1 MENSNEFRAEL
12 HAHPFFE
19 FERYSFEDVIN
30 KAGKKNLDFL
40 ALGRLDNDIYPEL
53 QKHAEELIKTGGY
66 ISCIDNTLI
75 RITDKRTLCDVYIP
89 RMVESRRE
97 IDVLTIGKSSGFEN
111 CKTVEHIINKTL
123 EEDEGNIIILDHP
136 FVVKDSTFRNIDEK
150 TEQYVE
156 HLCKKYSGHVALELN
171 GYCVPW
177 MRKLGGLV
185 LAGKPAE
192 DCNKKVIELS
202 ERLKQEGYNAPAV
215 SDIDGHFRYKW
226 SLNALDKAA
235 ITFDRDKVFE
245 NASIPDYTNLI
256 GNMKKQIMEGN
267 YKMKPLNKIYV
278 GPLHQFCNFALPVMF
293 SKVFKD
299 PRA

>member
-1 MENSNEFRAEL
+1 MEDSNEFRAEL

-30 KAGKKNLDFL
+30 EAGKKNLDFL
-40 ALGRLDNDIYPEL
+40 ALGRLNRDIYPEL
-53 QKHAEELIKTGGY
+53 QKHAEEIIKTGGY
-66 ISCIDNTLI
+66 ISSIEDKII
-75 RITDKRTLCDVYIP
+75 RITNKRTLCDVYIP

-97 IDVLTIGKSSGFEN
+97 IDIITIGKSSGFED

-136 FVVKDSTFRNIDEK
+136 FVEKDKTFKNIDKNTEK
-150 TEQYVE
+150 YIEN
-156 HLCKKYSGHVALELN
+156 LCKKYAGDVFLELN

-177 MRKLGGLV
+177 MRKLGGLIF
-185 LAGKPAE
+185 AGKPAE
-192 DCNKKVIELS
+192 DCNKKAIELS
-202 ERLKQEGYNAPAV
+202 ERLKQEGYNVPVV
-215 SDIDGHFRYKW
+215 SDTDGHFRYKW
-226 SLNALDKAA
+226 SLGGLDKAA
-235 ITFDRDKVFE
+235 MTFDRDKVFE

-267 YKMKPLNKIYV
+267 YKMKPLNEIYV
-278 GPLHQFCNFALPVMF
+278 GALHQFCNFALPAMF
-293 SKVFKD
+293 PKTFKL